1 MNDGKY
7 VFAQIVTFLPA
18 RVFDRCTAQ
27 FKGNKWIKHFSCWN
41 QLLSMMFGQLS
52 GRQSLRDL
60 IVTLGA
66 HSTKFYHLGLGKN
79 VSRSNLASANEQRD
93 YQIYETFAYEMI
105 SIARNCV
112 IDDSDFPL
120 TISGNVYAFDSTTI
134 DLCLNVFWWA
144 TFRTTKG
151 AIKIHTLY
159 DVKTSIPAFIDIT
172 EGSVHDVNALDV
184 LTYEVGGF
192 YIMDKAYIDYKRL
205 YTIHQSLA
213 FFVTR
218 AKDNFKFK
226 RISSSKSDKSKGI
239 ICDQIVKLTGYKSLK
254 SYPKSLRRIKYF
266 DSEEK
271 NTFVFLTNNFT
282 QDASDVTLLY
292 KYRWRVELF
301 FKWVKQHLK
310 INSFWGTSFNAVK
323 TQVYI
328 AIITYTLVA
337 IIKSKLKISRSTYEI
352 LQILSASLFDKTH
365 LNKLLQSPVCQD
377 VKELKCEQLKL
388 NLI

>member
-18 RVFDRCTAQ
+18 RVFDRCTAK
-27 FKGNKWIKHFSCWN
+27 FKGNKWVKHFSCWN

-66 HSTKFYHLGLGKN
+66 HSTKYYHLGLGKN
-79 VSRSNLASANEQRD
+79 ISRSNLASANEQRD
-93 YQIYETFAYEMI
+93 FQIYETFAYEMI
-105 SIARNCV
+105 SIARHCV
-112 IDDSDFPL
+112 FEESDFPL
-120 TISGNVYAFDSTTI
+120 AISGNVYAFDSTTI
-134 DLCLNVFWWA
+134 DLCLDVFWWA

-184 LTYEVGGF
+184 LIYEVGGF

-205 YTIHQSLA
+205 HFIHQSLA

-218 AKDNFKFK
+218 AKDNFKFQ
-226 RISSSKSDKSKGI
+226 RISSSKTEKSKGI
-239 ICDQIVKLTGYKSLK
+239 ICDQIVKLTAYKSFR
-254 SYPKSLRRIKYF
+254 SYPENLRRIKYF
-266 DSEEK
+266 DSEEM

-282 QDASDVTLLY
+282 QNASDITLLY

-301 FKWVKQHLK
+301 FKWIKQHLK

-337 IIKSKLKISRSTYEI
+337 IIKSKLKTSRSTYEI
-352 LQILSASLFDKTH
+352 LQILSVSLFDKTH
-365 LNKLLQSPVCQD
+365 LHKLLQSPIYQD
-377 VKELKCEQLKL
+377 VKEQKCEQLKFD
-388 NLI
+388 LI

>member
-18 RVFDRCTAQ
+18 RVFDRCTSQ
-27 FKGNKWIKHFSCWN
+27 FNGNKWVKHFSCWN

-66 HSTKFYHLGLGKN
+66 HSTKYYHLGLGKN

-93 YQIYETFAYEMI
+93 FQIYETFAYEMI
-105 SIARNCV
+105 SIARHTI
-112 IDDSDFPL
+112 IDESDFPL
-120 TISGNVYAFDSTTI
+120 AISGNVYAFDSTTI
-134 DLCLNVFWWA
+134 DLCLDVFWWA

-159 DVKTSIPAFIDIT
+159 DVKTSIPVFIDIT

-184 LTYEVGGF
+184 LTYEVDGF

-205 YTIHQSLA
+205 YTINQSLA

-226 RISSSKSDKSKGI
+226 RISSSKADKSKGI
-239 ICDQIVKLTGYKSLK
+239 ICDQTVKLTGYKSLK
-254 SYPKSLRRIKYF
+254 SYPENLRRIKYF
-266 DSEEK
+266 DLEEK
-271 NTFVFLTNNFT
+271 NSFVFLTNNFT
-282 QDASDVTLLY
+282 QNASDITLLY

-301 FKWVKQHLK
+301 FKWIKQHLK

-337 IIKSKLKISRSTYEI
+337 IIKSKLKTSRSTYEI
-352 LQILSASLFDKTH
+352 LQILSVSLFDKTH